1 VSKKES
7 NSDAKLQAYNDMLKE
22 RKTDQKSEQRLKADF
37 NKDAIADADIFR
49 FVFGDEFVDSNN
61 TILQNNKERLA

>member
-1 VSKKES
+1 MSKKES

>member
-1 VSKKES
+1 MSKKRD

>member
-1 VSKKES
+1 VSKKRD

-22 RKTDQKSEQRLKADF
+22 RKTDQKSDQRLKADF

>member
-1 VSKKES
+1 MSKKRD

-22 RKTDQKSEQRLKADF
+22 RKTDQKSDQRLKADF

>member
-1 VSKKES
+1 MSKKRD
-7 NSDAKLQAYNDMLKE
+7 NSDAKNQAYNDMLKE
-22 RKTDQKSEQRLKADF
+22 RKTEQKSEQRLKADF

-61 TILQNNKERLA
+61 KILQNNKERLA

>member
-1 VSKKES
+1 MSKKES

-22 RKTDQKSEQRLKADF
+22 RKTDQKSDQRLKADF